1 MINTKYISLGLD
13 FFSNI
18 PELGKFDEMEL
29 FRDTLK
35 QCTDAMYKEGIC
47 KHFTTEEIKEH
58 FSLFDENQEELPI
71 VLDNVK
77 EQIKAYYV
85 SLGCLLLG
93 SGACET
99 VRSYQVYDD
108 HCEHVPSDVADCI
121 LKEKLS
127 EIMEYYS
134 IIPKL
139 VAAALTDY
147 FGRCYEHSVDL
158 YAGEFMF
165 FVMALHYECNL
176 YREMRIR
183 NNVPNYKK
191 FIDMLKITNLDDDL
205 LD

>member
-1 MINTKYISLGLD
+1 MLNTKYISLGLD

-18 PELGKFDEMEL
+18 PELGKSDEMKL
-29 FRDTLK
+29 FSDTLK
-35 QCTDAMYKEGIC
+35 KCTDAMYKEGIC

-58 FSLFDENQEELPI
+58 FSIFDENQKKHPI
-71 VLDNVK
+71 VLDNIK

-99 VRSYQVYDD
+99 VRSYQVYED
-108 HCEHVPSDVADCI
+108 HCECGPSDVADGI
-121 LKEKLS
+121 LREKLS

-134 IIPKL
+134 IIPKQ
-139 VAAALTDY
+139 VAVALSDY
-147 FGRCYEHSVDL
+147 FGRCYDRSADL

-165 FVMALHYECNL
+165 FVVALHYECNL

-183 NNVPNYKK
+183 NNVPNYNS
-191 FIDMLKITNLDDDL
+191 FIDMLKIEKLDDDL
-205 LD
+205 FD